1 MIKIKVSSEKWNEIK
16 KIHWE
21 WYENY
26 LEKKDIPLKDCLPN
40 GKKNVLSFIEH
51 YLGWDKFIL
60 EEIILAEPEML
71 RFLAERKNIFFE
83 QYENAKSDPVKI
95 QKDGWKNDQ
104 ERNVGQVLK
113 EYFGYNDF
121 EKNAFPC
128 NGKKWGAYEFTRLLN
143 IDVCPYC
150 NRQYIFTINNGDGRP
165 QIDHF
170 YPQSDYPYLS
180 CSIYNFIPSCPQCN
194 LQKGD
199 VLNKYATKTEQQNH
213 NEFKY
218 DPNGRAFILYPYE
231 DSIETKDSNGKIT
244 ERKIWFSAMYGEWK
258 KEYKLLDDSIRVQIK
273 KKNDPLLNDKIENSI
288 EAFHLNELYSC
299 HKIDMEDLFTR
310 YRNYSKPKIDEITK
324 LILSEQ
330 LDIEIPE
337 LNKEQ
342 KKKLKEKLYKRVAST
357 YTKRIKR
364 TILGLPLGAE
374 GKEYPLRKFKE
385 DIIEQLD
392 QTVKNMKK

>member
-1 MIKIKVSSEKWNEIK
+1 MIKIKLPDEIK
-16 KIHWE
+16 RRHWE

-26 LEKKDIPLKDCLPN
+26 LKEKQIPLKANLPN
-40 GKKNVLSFIEH
+40 GKKNVLSFIE
-51 YLGWDKFIL
+51 YTLKWDK
-60 EEIILAEPEML
+60 
-71 RFLAERKNIFFE
+71 
-83 QYENAKSDPVKI
+83 S
-95 QKDGWKNDQ
+95 
-104 ERNVGQVLK
+104 VLK
-113 EYFGYNDF
+113 EIVLANPNKLHELANKNSDIYIRYHQVKKAKFKIQQKKKDPEKWTVEKILKNYFGYGDF
-121 EKNAFPC
+121 ESGAFPY

-143 IDVCPYC
+143 VEVCPYC
-150 NRQYIFTINNGDGRP
+150 NRQYIFTINDGNGRP
-165 QIDHF
+165 QIDHY

-199 VLNKYATKTEQQNH
+199 ILNKYATAKEKNKH
-213 NEFKY
+213 KEFKY
-218 DPNGRAFILYPYE
+218 NSDGRAFILYPYE
-231 DSIETKDSNGKIT
+231 DAVENKDSNGEIT
-244 ERKIWFSAMYGEWK
+244 DKKIWFRAMYGEWK
-258 KEYKLLDDSIRVQIK
+258 NEYKLLDDSIRVQIK
-273 KKNDPLLNDKIENSI
+273 KKDNPLLNDKIENSI

-324 LILSEQ
+324 LVLNEQ
-330 LDIEIPE
+330 LDIEGSE

-342 KKKLKEKLYKRVAST
+342 KEKLYERFAPT

-392 QTVKNMKK
+392 KTASDMRNGSANNSQ

>member
-1 MIKIKVSSEKWNEIK
+1 MIKIKLPDEIK
-16 KIHWE
+16 NLHKE
-21 WYENY
+21 WYENF
-26 LEKKDIPLKDCLPN
+26 LENKQIPFKANLPN

-51 YLGWDKFIL
+51 TLKWDKSL
-60 EEIILAEPEML
+60 LTEIILAEPKKLHE
-71 RFLAERKNIFFE
+71 LANKDSEIFKRYH
-83 QYENAKSDPVKI
+83 QVKNAKFKI
-95 QKDGWKNDQ
+95 QQKNK
-104 ERNVGQVLK
+104 EPEKWTVEKILK
-113 EYFGYNDF
+113 NYFGYNDF
-121 EKNAFPC
+121 ENNAFPC

-165 QIDHF
+165 QIDHY

-180 CSIYNFIPSCPQCN
+180 CSIYNFVPSCPQCN

-199 VLNKYATKTEQQNH
+199 ILNKYATAKEKNKH
-213 NEFKY
+213 KEFNY

-244 ERKIWFSAMYGEWK
+244 ERKIWFSAKYGEWK
-258 KEYKLLDDSIRVQIK
+258 KEYKLLDDSIRVHIK

-310 YRNYSKPKIDEITK
+310 YRNYSRPKIDEITK
-324 LILSEQ
+324 LVLSET
-330 LDIEIPE
+330 LDMNGLN
-337 LNKEQ
+337 LNKRQKEQ
-342 KKKLKEKLYKRVAST
+342 LYQRVAST

-392 QTVKNMKK
+392 ATIKNMRK